1 MAPKVPSEADIM
13 RMSISNLDKA
23 LDDWKVERASGDL
36 VVELRAKLCRKIL
49 NSKTSPVQAKSA
61 AGRR

>member
-23 LDDWKVERASGDL
+23 LDDWKVERAPGDL
-36 VVELRAKLCRKIL
+36 VLELRAKLCRKIL
-49 NSKTSPVQAKSA
+49 NSTASPAQAKPA
-61 AGRR
+61 AGGR